1 MSAEILLAA
10 AAIVFL
16 AAACQ
21 SLTACGFALVT
32 VPLLSLA
39 WEVKPA
45 VVTSTFLGTIILLPL
60 LYEVRTQVRIRP
72 VVPLF
77 LGSLAGIPA
86 GVLILEWI
94 DATALEIVVA
104 LLVIAAGLVV
114 YFSPRL
120 TLKRP
125 LAPLSLLVGGLSGVL
140 RTATSMGGPP
150 VILYVLTFEKDVQRF
165 RAALLAYFVPASV
178 VAVAALAIA
187 GRIDGD
193 ILVVTAAG
201 LPAVVL
207 GSLLGRRMRSL
218 VSEAI
223 FRNVVLG
230 VLFVTSAAVLASAAG
245 DLS

>member
-1 MSAEILLAA
+1 
-10 AAIVFL
+10 
-16 AAACQ
+16 
-21 SLTACGFALVT
+21 
-32 VPLLSLA
+32 
-39 WEVKPA
+39 
-45 VVTSTFLGTIILLPL
+45 
-60 LYEVRTQVRIRP
+60 
-72 VVPLF
+72 
-77 LGSLAGIPA
+77 
-86 GVLILEWI
+86 
-94 DATALEIVVA
+94 
-104 LLVIAAGLVV
+104 
-114 YFSPRL
+114 
-120 TLKRP
+120 
-125 LAPLSLLVGGLSGVL
+125 
-140 RTATSMGGPP
+140 
-150 VILYVLTFEKDVQRF
+150 
-165 RAALLAYFVPASV
+165 V